1 MADRKEDSEEN
12 HVGSQDLHHMSLH
25 SVTLCAMPCVEAVL
39 QRMRWAD
46 CDFPILNKI
55 QCCGFPPPPTK
66 VWENLYPGRRMVMD
80 LGGSSGNWE
89 AAQLCLRQTQFFF
102 FFFFCRWSQEH
113 NCDNFP
119 HLPFPFPFSVVLF
132 QSPFSQSSEWWD
144 YDPEMGSLL
153 IFQFLH
159 FLFQLREGSEALDFV
174 SHGHYYFFS
183 PIH

>member
-1 MADRKEDSEEN
+1 MTVGRKKEEESVADRKEDSEEN

-102 FFFFCRWSQEH
+102 FFAGGARSTIAAI
-113 NCDNFP
+113 FP
-119 HLPFPFPFSVVLF
+119 ICLF
-132 QSPFSQSSEWWD
+132 LSPF
-144 YDPEMGSLL
+144 LL
-153 IFQFLH
+153 CYSNLLSPKVVSGGIMTQKW
-159 FLFQLREGSEALDFV
+159 ALC
-174 SHGHYYFFS
+174 
-183 PIH
+183 